1 MALVSAKE
9 MLSDARA
16 RKYAVPMFDVNGY
29 EMVRC
34 LAETAER
41 MKSPVMLACI
51 VPEIEAN
58 ALDYLTALMDVAA
71 RKTSVPVAIH
81 LDHSDSFENCARCIK
96 AGFNSV
102 MIDASAMPFAE
113 NVRITKEVVDFAHA
127 RGVTVEAE
135 LGHVGDGI
143 CGGGSEGKSA
153 AAALT
158 DVSEVEKFVEATN
171 VDALAVSIGT
181 AHGTYVSAPTLDI
194 PRLAAINAVSR
205 ACLVLHGGSGT
216 PEDQLKAAV
225 ANGISKVNVYTDL
238 VKAYNSEMKKEYERM
253 KYVGT
258 WQMIIAKKPIEAMG
272 KKAAE
277 YMEMFGSANKA

>member
-1 MALVSAKE
+1 

-16 RKYAVPMFDVNGY
+16 RKYAVPMFDINGY
-29 EMVRC
+29 EMVRH

-51 VPEIEAN
+51 IPEIEGN
-58 ALDYLTALMDVAA
+58 ALDYLYALMATAA
-71 RKTSVPVAIH
+71 RKVSVPVAIH

-102 MIDASAMPFAE
+102 MIDASARPFAE
-113 NVRITKEVVDFAHA
+113 NVKITREVVDYAHA
-127 RGVTVEAE
+127 RGIDVEAE

-143 CGGGSEGKSA
+143 CGGSSETKNSA

-158 DVSEVEKFVEATN
+158 DVSEVEKFVELTN
-171 VDALAVSIGT
+171 VDSLAVSIGT
-181 AHGTYVSAPTLDI
+181 AHGTYVSAPVLDI
-194 PRLAAINAVSR
+194 PRLAKINAVSR

-238 VKAYNSEMKKEYERM
+238 VKAYNTEMKKEYERM
-253 KYVGT
+253 TYVGT
-258 WQMIIAKKPIEAMG
+258 WQMVLAKRPIAAMC
-272 KKAAE
+272 KKASE
-277 YMEMFGSANKA
+277 YMELFGSANKA